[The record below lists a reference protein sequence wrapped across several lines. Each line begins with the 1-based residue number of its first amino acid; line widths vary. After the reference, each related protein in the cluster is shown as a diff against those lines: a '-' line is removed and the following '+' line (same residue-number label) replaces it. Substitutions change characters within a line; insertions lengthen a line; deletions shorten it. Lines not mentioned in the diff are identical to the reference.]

1 MTLRRRPLLLLPL
14 LPLLLTSLS
23 GLAQTRRQSGPPIFR
38 CGPGGRELRDR
49 PCPAESGA
57 SAPLSYDQPS
67 QSDRAAALQRQAA
80 EAREAARL
88 QRERERF
95 EASAPPASQPA
106 GSQGVN
112 KAPADTRGTPPE
124 RPDRPARNK
133 PRKDE
138 KTRTARSP
146 AIKR

>member
-1 MTLRRRPLLLLPL
+1 MTLRRRPLLL

-106 GSQGVN
+106 GSRGMD
-112 KAPADTRGTPPE
+112 KASADTRTAP
-124 RPDRPARNK
+124 PDRPARNK
-133 PRKDE
+133 QRKDE

-146 AIKR
+146 ANKR